1 MRSRPIS
8 IRKCIRPA
16 KISAGFFF
24 CAAVYG
30 MMEPAVG
37 QDGAY
42 APRGGMGKSAF
53 GHSKNVN
60 ETRPAP
66 PAGKESRH
74 EKRTVGVRAG
84 FSRRGYAYYSQRR
97 CVRLPLKAGAARY
110 RANRATG
117 GSRSTGGVISVL
129 IAGKERARFLRKDD
143 CIDNTAR
150 RYGTGS
156 RARAAGFGGHRRL

>member
-1 MRSRPIS
+1 
-8 IRKCIRPA
+8 
-16 KISAGFFF
+16 
-24 CAAVYG
+24 

-84 FSRRGYAYYSQRR
+84 FSRRGYAYYF
-97 CVRLPLKAGAARY
+97 Y
-110 RANRATG
+110 RAPRPPSLKSGGGAIQSEPRNR
-117 GSRSTGGVISVL
+117 
-129 IAGKERARFLRKDD
+129 RFTFNR
-143 CIDNTAR
+143 R
-150 RYGTGS
+150 RYLRLDRGEG
-156 RARAAGFGGHRRL
+156 ARPVFTKG